1 MPTEQTSSSAAA
13 PLDGRVAIVTGASR
27 GIGAAAA
34 RAFASA
40 GARVVLA
47 ARDEPS
53 LSRIRDEIVGAD
65 GAAVVVTTDVTDA
78 ASVQRLI
85 ERTLAAFGR
94 LDVAFNNAG
103 QGGRPT
109 PLADIAVED
118 FEHTIAVDLRSVF
131 LCLKFEIPVMQAGGG
146 GAIVNMA
153 SSAGLSGAPGMG
165 PYVAAKHGVVG
176 LTEAAAIDYAA
187 HNIRVNA
194 LAPGPI
200 ASHPEMSDELREQ
213 IGRAVPLGRM
223 GTPEEVAA
231 AAVWLCSD
239 AASFIT
245 GTTLR
250 VDGGKLS
257 RAA

>member
-1 MPTEQTSSSAAA
+1 MTTDQTPCPEASA
-13 PLDGRVAIVTGASR
+13 LLGRVAIVTGASR
-27 GIGAAAA
+27 GIGAATA
-34 RAFASA
+34 RAFAAA

-53 LSRIRDEIVGAD
+53 LAAVGAEIVRGGGEALV
-65 GAAVVVTTDVTDA
+65 AVTDVTDP
-78 ASVQRLI
+78 ASVERLI
-85 ERTLAAFGR
+85 ARTLGTFGR

-103 QGGRPT
+103 EGHRPT

-118 FEHTIAVDLRSVF
+118 FERAVDANLLGIF
-131 LCLKFEIPVMQAGGG
+131 LCLKSEIPAMLATGG

-153 SSAGLSGAPGMG
+153 SSAGLTGAPGMAA
-165 PYVAAKHGVVG
+165 YVAAKHGVVG
-176 LTEAAAIDYAA
+176 LTETAAIDYAA
-187 HNIRVNA
+187 RNIRVNA

-200 ASHPEMSDELREQ
+200 ASHPEMSDALRGQ
-213 IGRAVPLGRM
+213 IGQDVPLGRM
-223 GTPEEVAA
+223 GTCKEVAA
-231 AAVWLCSD
+231 AALWLCSD

-257 RAA
+257 RGA